1 MEVEP
6 FIMAEKENSHQK
18 IEKKLGRS
26 NHRLYLLAQERIN
39 HGVVPVMEI
48 NFL

>member
-18 IEKKLGRS
+18 IEKKNSAGPITVS
-26 NHRLYLLAQERIN
+26 IY
-39 HGVVPVMEI
+39 
-48 NFL
+48 